1 MDDEGPGR
9 TLVRAGIVAVVSAGL
24 ILGLLVLRNWLAFQV
39 IANAVGQPAYVFPTS
54 VVQPSFM
61 LTPWAVG
68 TPWYEINLGYWSTPT
83 PTMEGGVYI
92 GNP

>member
-1 MDDEGPGR
+1 MRFEAHR
-9 TLVRAGIVAVVSAGL
+9 ERCSS
-24 ILGLLVLRNWLAFQV
+24 R
-39 IANAVGQPAYVFPTS
+39 